1 MEFPGSFVDENQ
13 DGFERTENDLYEPY
27 SRLIPIYYKGKEYMV
42 PENNTLMRVLQYLN
56 PEVAYGNFCWN
67 GDCRYCMIV
76 IRRDQDSQEVTA
88 LGCLT
93 KVVPGLQ
100 IIKLPLGVSVESP
113 ASES

>member
-1 MEFPGSFVDENQ
+1 MEFPDSVVDENQ
-13 DGFERTENDLYEPY
+13 DGFERTDDDLYEPY
-27 SRLIPIYYKGKEYMV
+27 SKLIPIYYKGKEYMV

-56 PEVAYGNFCWN
+56 SEVAYGNFCWN

-76 IRRDQDSQEVTA
+76 IRRDKDSQEVTA

-100 IIKLPLGVSVESP
+100 IVKLPLGVSIEPP